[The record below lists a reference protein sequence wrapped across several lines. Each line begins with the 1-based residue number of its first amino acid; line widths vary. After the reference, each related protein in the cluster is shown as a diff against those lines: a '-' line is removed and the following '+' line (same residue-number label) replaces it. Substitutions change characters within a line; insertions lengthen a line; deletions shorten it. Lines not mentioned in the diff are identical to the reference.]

1 MSDVRTCRICGKVLT
16 QTGERGR
23 PRNVCRGCRD
33 TRPRGQRHRG
43 RANTPPVTPP
53 VRQPWDS
60 DAEIELLREL
70 CRRDFWTFFL
80 LAFGAGSNP
89 KGQRWIDEAIHKPL
103 ADWFQGHVLKWH
115 EARVAGEGYQLHLAV
130 VVHRELGKT
139 TLITRAGQA
148 WLHVLDPEMSTYTG
162 AEGRALSS
170 KMLNA
175 IKAVLDGSDPHA
187 LFSRLYGNWSTGA
200 RTWTG
205 VEVVHAARRN
215 TSRQDPSFG
224 TFAVETSIV
233 GSHPDAIF
241 YDDPISYDRLQS
253 DSNWLSTVNS
263 QVSSLIP
270 VIQSDGLVVWPGTRY
285 DDEDHYGIAFSTDG
299 VASVEGME
307 TDSITPTEDGV
318 WHVYFLSGRDKD
330 GKPSTPKVWP
340 ERRLKDYQRTDPI
353 RYAAQVLNNPSL
365 SELNP
370 ITREQLRQCV
380 IPAKEVPWSALT
392 FGIVTD
398 LALWDG
404 GKQANKD
411 ETVYE
416 VWGYSRGGSGDVY
429 FIEGYGSP
437 TWRAEDFAKRLVATV
452 QRYRSQG
459 RRIKGITA
467 EIAMAGVKGA
477 WPIALRSYFHDANE
491 SMPPFYEIHRHSTKK
506 ELRLGAA
513 TSYWVDGHV
522 RLVEGA
528 PGMERLIEQ
537 MSRIGQYRVNPRI
550 KIDWADAAAD
560 AFVPELYNVMRK
572 AGQSVAPW
580 HPGATGIAIAGLKE
594 SDFSNGSD
602 QEWLAS
608 NPRPPLR

>member
-1 MSDVRTCRICGKVLT
+1 MNGTCRICGKELPP
-16 QTGERGR
+16 RSDRPGR
-23 PRNVCRGCRD
+23 PRTTCEACRPKRGSRVPK
-33 TRPRGQRHRG
+33 RVEPPRQ
-43 RANTPPVTPP
+43 A
-53 VRQPWDS
+53 WDS

-70 CRRDFWTFFL
+70 CRRDFWSFFL
-80 LAFGAGSNP
+80 IAFGAGSNP
-89 KGQRWIDEAIHKPL
+89 KGERWIDEAIHRPL
-103 ADWFQGHVLKWH
+103 ADWFQQHVLKWH
-115 EARVAGEGYQLHLAV
+115 EAREAGEGYQLHLAV

-139 TLITRAGQA
+139 TLVTRAGQA

-162 AEGRALSS
+162 AESRALSS

-205 VEVVHAARRN
+205 TEVVHAARRN
-215 TSRQDPSFG
+215 TSRQDPSLG

-270 VIQSDGLVVWPGTRY
+270 VIQSDGLVVWVGTRY
-285 DDEDHYGIAFSTDG
+285 DDEDHFGIAFSADG
-299 VASVEGME
+299 VKSLQGIE
-307 TDSITPTEDGV
+307 TDSISPSEDGR
-318 WHVYFLSGRDKD
+318 WHVYFLAGRDKD
-330 GKPSTPKVWP
+330 GKPTTPKVWP
-340 ERRLKDYQRTDPI
+340 DRRMKDYQRTDPI

-370 ITREQLRQCV
+370 ITREQLRQC
-380 IPAKEVPWSALT
+380 IIKPSEVPWSALT
-392 FGIVTD
+392 YGITID

-404 GKQANKD
+404 GKQTNKD
-411 ETVYE
+411 ETVYTI
-416 VWGYSRGGSGDVY
+416 WGYSRGGSGDVY
-429 FIEGYGSP
+429 YIEGYGSP
-437 TWRAEDFAKRLVATV
+437 TWRMEDFGKRIVATV
-452 QRYRSQG
+452 QRYRNQG
-459 RRIKGITA
+459 RRIKGMTA
-467 EIAMAGVKGA
+467 EVAMAGVKGA
-477 WPIALRSYFHDANE
+477 FPTALRSYFHDANE

-528 PGMERLIEQ
+528 PGLERLIEQ

-560 AFVPELYNVMRK
+560 AFVPELYQVMRK
-572 AGQSVAPW
+572 AGASVAPW
-580 HPGATGIAIAGLKE
+580 HPGATAIAVQGLNQG
-594 SDFSNGSD
+594 DFADEEERN
-602 QEWLAS
+602 WLETV
-608 NPRPPLR
+608 PRPPLR

>member
-1 MSDVRTCRICGKVLT
+1 MTDGCRICGKSMPP
-16 QTGERGR
+16 RSDRPGR
-23 PRNVCRGCRD
+23 PRTTCEACSRVRRK
-33 TRPRGQRHRG
+33 PL
-43 RANTPPVTPP
+43 PPTE
-53 VRQPWDS
+53 RSWDS

-103 ADWFQGHVLKWH
+103 ADWFQGHVMKWH
-115 EARVAGEGYQLHLAV
+115 EARSIGEGYQLHLAV

-200 RTWTG
+200 RIWTG

-253 DSNWLSTVNS
+253 DSNWLATVNS

-270 VIQSDGLVVWPGTRY
+270 VIQSDGLVVWVGTRY
-285 DDEDHYGIAFSTDG
+285 DDEDHFGIAFSADG
-299 VASVEGME
+299 VKSLEGIE
-307 TDSITPTEDGV
+307 TDSISPSEDGR
-318 WHVYFLSGRDKD
+318 WNVYFLAGRDKD
-330 GKPSTPKVWP
+330 GVPTTPKVWP
-340 ERRLKDYQRTDPI
+340 DRRMKDYQRTDPI

-370 ITREQLRQCV
+370 ITREQLRQCI

-392 FGIVTD
+392 FGITTD

-404 GKQANKD
+404 SKQANKD
-411 ETVYE
+411 ETVYI
-416 VWGYSRGGSGDVY
+416 VWGYSRGGSGDIY

-452 QRYRSQG
+452 QRYRTQG

-467 EIAMAGVKGA
+467 EVAMAGVKGA
-477 WPIALRSYFHDANE
+477 WPIALRSYFHDVNE
-491 SMPPFYEIHRHSTKK
+491 SMPPFFEIHRHSTKK

-580 HPGATGIAIAGLKE
+580 HPGATGIAIAGLRE
-594 SDFSNGSD
+594 EDFSDDSD
-602 QEWLAS
+602 HEWLQTV
-608 NPRPPLR
+608 PRPPLK

>member
-1 MSDVRTCRICGKVLT
+1 M
-16 QTGERGR
+16 
-23 PRNVCRGCRD
+23 
-33 TRPRGQRHRG
+33 
-43 RANTPPVTPP
+43 
-53 VRQPWDS
+53 
-60 DAEIELLREL
+60 
-70 CRRDFWTFFL
+70 
-80 LAFGAGSNP
+80 
-89 KGQRWIDEAIHKPL
+89 
-103 ADWFQGHVLKWH
+103 KWH
-115 EARVAGEGYQLHLAV
+115 EARSIGEGYQLHLAV

-205 VEVVHAARRN
+205 TEVVHAARRN

-253 DSNWLSTVNS
+253 DSNWLATVNS

-270 VIQSDGLVVWPGTRY
+270 VIQSDGLVVWVGTRY
-285 DDEDHYGIAFSTDG
+285 DDEDHFGIAFSADG
-299 VASVEGME
+299 VKSLEGIE
-307 TDSITPTEDGV
+307 TDSISPSEDGR
-318 WHVYFLSGRDKD
+318 WNVYFLAGRDKD
-330 GKPSTPKVWP
+330 GVPTTPKVWP
-340 ERRLKDYQRTDPI
+340 DRRMKDYQRTDPI

-370 ITREQLRQCV
+370 ITREQLRQCI

-392 FGIVTD
+392 FGITTD

-404 GKQANKD
+404 SKQANKD
-411 ETVYE
+411 ETVYI
-416 VWGYSRGGSGDVY
+416 VWGYSRGGSGDIY

-452 QRYRSQG
+452 QRYRTQG

-467 EIAMAGVKGA
+467 EVAMAGVKGA
-477 WPIALRSYFHDANE
+477 WPIALRSYFHDVNE
-491 SMPPFYEIHRHSTKK
+491 SMPPFFEIHRHSTKK

-580 HPGATGIAIAGLKE
+580 HPGATGIAIAGLRE
-594 SDFSNGSD
+594 EDFSDDSD
-602 QEWLAS
+602 HEWLQTV
-608 NPRPPLR
+608 PRPPLK

>member
-1 MSDVRTCRICGKVLT
+1 MTDGCRICGKSMPP
-16 QTGERGR
+16 RSDRPGR
-23 PRNVCRGCRD
+23 PRTTCEACSRVRRK
-33 TRPRGQRHRG
+33 PL
-43 RANTPPVTPP
+43 PPTE
-53 VRQPWDS
+53 RSWDS

-103 ADWFQGHVLKWH
+103 ADWFQGHVMKWH
-115 EARVAGEGYQLHLAV
+115 EARSIGEGYQLHLAV

-205 VEVVHAARRN
+205 TEVVHAARRN
-215 TSRQDPSFG
+215 TSRQDPSLG

-253 DSNWLSTVNS
+253 DSNWLATVNS

-270 VIQSDGLVVWPGTRY
+270 VIQSDGLVVWVGTRY
-285 DDEDHYGIAFSTDG
+285 DDEDHFGIAFSADG
-299 VASVEGME
+299 VKSLEGIE
-307 TDSITPTEDGV
+307 TDSISPSEDGR
-318 WHVYFLSGRDKD
+318 WNVYFLAGRDKD
-330 GKPSTPKVWP
+330 GVPTTPKVWP
-340 ERRLKDYQRTDPI
+340 DRRMKDYQRTDPI

-370 ITREQLRQCV
+370 ITREQLRQCI

-392 FGIVTD
+392 FGITTD

-404 GKQANKD
+404 SKQANKD
-411 ETVYE
+411 ETVYI
-416 VWGYSRGGSGDVY
+416 VWGYSRGGSGDIY

-452 QRYRSQG
+452 QRYRTQG

-467 EIAMAGVKGA
+467 EVAMAGVKGA
-477 WPIALRSYFHDANE
+477 WPIALRSYFHDVNE
-491 SMPPFYEIHRHSTKK
+491 SMPPFFEIHRHSTKK

-580 HPGATGIAIAGLKE
+580 HPGATGIAIAGLRE
-594 SDFSNGSD
+594 EDFSDGPD
-602 QEWLAS
+602 QEWLQTV
-608 NPRPPLR
+608 PRPPLK